1 MITKLNLSTH
11 PFRNRTT
18 PYLLALWL
26 LALGAIGGIFALSQ
40 LYSYSRDN
48 ELAEKQVKDME
59 AEVSRLKNEGA
70 KVQQQLSPEQRE
82 LLIAS
87 HKLVANKG
95 FGWSRLFADLE
106 SVLPGSVSASRIAVE
121 NVYRDGDRVKAELE
135 FGVISRNYQDV
146 MGMIGAMNNSGLF
159 QAELRGQDRQQNER
173 QTYTEYTLRL
183 IYTPAYGYSTTAPD
197 EVAQNPAGGNAQ

>member
-18 PYLLALWL
+18 PYLLALGL

-40 LYSYSRDN
+40 LYSYSKEN
-48 ELAEKQVKDME
+48 ELARKQVEEME
-59 AEVSRLKNEGA
+59 AEVARLKNEGA
-70 KVQQQLSPEQRE
+70 KVQQSLSPEQRE

-87 HKLVANKG
+87 HKLVANKS

-106 SVLPGSVSASRIAVE
+106 SVLPGSVSASRIAVQ

-135 FGVISRNYQDV
+135 FGVVSRDPQAV
-146 MGMIGAMNNSGLF
+146 IGMIGSMNNSGLF
-159 QAELRGQDRQQNER
+159 QAELRGQDRQQSER
-173 QTYTEYTLRL
+173 QTFTEYTLHL
-183 IYTPAYGYSTTAPD
+183 IYTPAYGYSTSAPE
-197 EVAQNPAGGNAQ
+197 EVAQNPAGGTAQ

>member
-18 PYLLALWL
+18 PYLLALGL

-40 LYSYSRDN
+40 LYSYSKDN
-48 ELAEKQVKDME
+48 ELARKQVEQME
-59 AEVSRLKNEGA
+59 AEVARLKNEGA
-70 KVQQQLSPEQRE
+70 KVQQSLSPEQRE

-87 HKLVANKG
+87 HKLVANKS

-135 FGVISRNYQDV
+135 FGVVSRDYQAV
-146 MGMIGAMNNSGLF
+146 MGMIGTMNNSGLF
-159 QAELRGQDRQQNER
+159 QAELRGQDRQQSER
-173 QTYTEYTLRL
+173 QTFTEYTLHL
-183 IYTPAYGYSTTAPD
+183 VYTPAYGYSTSAQQ
-197 EVAQNPAGGNAQ
+197 EVAQNPAGGTAQ

>member
-18 PYLLALWL
+18 PYLLALGL
-26 LALGAIGGIFALSQ
+26 LAIGALGGFFALIQ
-40 LYSYSRDN
+40 LYGYSRDN
-48 ELAEKQVKDME
+48 ELAKKQVGDME
-59 AEVSRLKNEGA
+59 IEVARLKNEGS

-87 HKLVANKG
+87 HKLIANKG

-135 FGVISRNYQDV
+135 FGVISREYQDV
-146 MGMIGAMNNSGLF
+146 MGMIGTMNNSGLF
-159 QAELRGQDRQQNER
+159 QAELRGQDRQQNDR

-183 IYTPAYGYSTTAPD
+183 IYTPAYGYSTTEPD
-197 EVAQNPAGGNAQ
+197 EVAQNPAGGDAQ

>member
-18 PYLLALWL
+18 PYLLALGL
-26 LALGAIGGIFALSQ
+26 LVLGAIGGVFALSQ
-40 LYSYSRDN
+40 LYSYSKDN
-48 ELAEKQVKDME
+48 ELARKQVEQME
-59 AEVSRLKNEGA
+59 AEVARLKNEGS
-70 KVQQQLSPEQRE
+70 KVQQSLSPEQRE

-87 HKLVANKG
+87 HKLVANKS

-135 FGVISRNYQDV
+135 LGVVSRDYQAV
-146 MGMIGAMNNSGLF
+146 TGMIGTMNNSGLF
-159 QAELRGQDRQQNER
+159 QAELRGQDRQQSER
-173 QTYTEYTLRL
+173 QTFTEYTLRL
-183 IYTPAYGYSTTAPD
+183 VYTPAYGYSMSAPE
-197 EVAQNPAGGNAQ
+197 EVAQNPAGGTAQ